1 MEKSI
6 NSPKMT
12 KQIIPMEGIV
22 RFPERLNLV
31 MEGMTNVELAAKTG
45 LTEATIR
52 NYRKGKS
59 YPTLDKLKELA
70 EACKCPLDWLATGN
84 LNKNEIRENEI
95 DFESEVKELAVWLS
109 NEEKVALISFIRRE
123 GINSLLR
130 IAGSAQATNSGSIDD
145 LIENLPV
152 RDTLKQ
158 AIKEA
163 AKGDEHLDKE
173 ILRRIENRKNSLEAG
188 QQSLDQP
195 ELEHKKIG

>member
-1 MEKSI
+1 M
-6 NSPKMT
+6 
-12 KQIIPMEGIV
+12 
-22 RFPERLNLV
+22 
-31 MEGMTNVELAAKTG
+31 
-45 LTEATIR
+45 
-52 NYRKGKS
+52 
-59 YPTLDKLKELA
+59 
-70 EACKCPLDWLATGN
+70 ACKCPLDWLATGN

-95 DFESEVKELAVWLS
+95 DFELEVKELAVWLS